1 MFKTLKAKMLIVF
14 IGFISITCLFFY
26 ILLYQ
31 DIISSITNLGLNSA
45 QKMLSFAMLNLESK
59 CNAIEYYETTWIE
72 QRKQTLK
79 DLVHTQK
86 DMILTIQKQTEDK
99 LLNTQQAKNLVI
111 EHLLKTRYGNNN
123 FIWLCETST
132 KWLAHPN
139 PEYVNKFFNKKVD
152 PRGKAILEPII
163 QMAKDS
169 GEGFYSYLDRRPGEK
184 NYQETHCYFEFIPKW
199 NWIIGSNFFNDEI
212 EKQLHRRKT
221 AIVEELRYAFN
232 NINIG
237 MSGYLLLF
245 DQRGKILAHPYLP
258 AGTDISGIVNKAS
271 GHLLLNELIE
281 SSENPDRPMLYVW
294 DKATQRGEF
303 KFWKYA
309 YTRAYKPFNWY
320 LTATFYKEEIQKPT
334 NYFIYKFI
342 ILTFVFFLIFIIMFV
357 IFVNSITT
365 PLLRL
370 ASCIH
375 EMGNNNLYATLPE
388 QDLKRNDELGI
399 IACGYESTRA
409 YLSDIISEMNQHAS
423 TVIRSSELFSNDS
436 QSQLKLS
443 EKMFEHSSISLQCSE
458 NNLQHIETITNET
471 ELASK
476 YVNTI
481 LKSINQLSENINAV
495 AESAAHSSSNMSAI
509 SQLVIGV
516 SDDIYQITESIENMA
531 EDLSSV
537 FKHSSENVEIS
548 KDADE
553 QITSSLNSM
562 TKLQEA
568 SENINNAVQLI
579 SAISSQ
585 TNLLALNATI
595 EAVHAGE
602 AGEGF
607 AVVAEEVKVLA
618 AKTNNA
624 NDQIRKLLVQIR
636 EYIEATVQSIHQTS
650 QVMKTVLGNN
660 ILIGQSI
667 ERQRDIS
674 QNLSKSIESIS
685 NGAKESAQKARE
697 ADSKLK
703 EITFFSA
710 EVADLAKKSAESVAQ
725 TAVRIDDIAE
735 SSDVVLSG
743 IQTSNGNIKKISEYS
758 KQIKQVVKNNTRNAK
773 ELTQMTDALDQM
785 LGVFNACDINDE
797 KSGNFQE

>member
-1 MFKTLKAKMLIVF
+1 MFKTLKAKMLMVF
-14 IGFISITCLFFY
+14 IGFISITCTFFY

-31 DIISSITNLGLNSA
+31 DIMTSISDLGLNSA
-45 QKMLSFAMLNLESK
+45 QRMLSFAMLNLESK
-59 CNAIEYYETTWIE
+59 CNAIHYFEKSWTE
-72 QRKQTLK
+72 QRKESLK
-79 DLVHTQK
+79 NLVHTQK
-86 DMILTIQKQTEDK
+86 EMIMTIQKQAEDK
-99 LLNTQQAKNLVI
+99 LLSTEQAKDMVI
-111 EHLLKTRYGNNN
+111 EHLLKVRYGKNN

-139 PEYVNKFFNKKVD
+139 SEYVNKFFSKKVD
-152 PRGKAILEPII
+152 PNGKPILEPMI
-163 QMAKDS
+163 QMATKS
-169 GEGFYSYLDRRPGEK
+169 GKGFYHYLDRRPGEK
-184 NYQETHCYFEFIPKW
+184 NYQETHCYFELIPKW
-199 NWIIGSNFFNDEI
+199 NWIIGSNYFEDEVQNEI
-212 EKQLHRRKT
+212 ELRKK
-221 AIVEELRYAFN
+221 AIVEELNYAFN
-232 NINIG
+232 NISIG
-237 MSGYLLLF
+237 LSGYLLLF

-258 AGTDISGIVNKAS
+258 KGTDISGMVNKAS

-281 SSENPDRPMLYVW
+281 SSENPNRPLLYLW

-309 YTRAYKPFNWY
+309 YTRSYKQFNWY
-320 LTATFYKEEIQKPT
+320 LTATFYKEEINKPA
-334 NYFIYKFI
+334 NLFINKFML
-342 ILTFVFFLIFIIMFV
+342 LTFVFFFIFIV
-357 IFVNSITT
+357 IFILFVNSVTT
-365 PLLRL
+365 PILRL

-388 QDLKRNDELGI
+388 KDLARNDELGI
-399 IACGYESTRA
+399 IARGYESTRA
-409 YLSDIISEMNQHAS
+409 YLSEIISEMNHHTTTVTKAS
-423 TVIRSSELFSNDS
+423 EHFSNDS
-436 QSQLKLS
+436 HSQLQLS
-443 EKMFEHSSISLQCSE
+443 EKMNQHSSVSLECSE
-458 NNLQHIETITNET
+458 NNLTHIQTITNET
-471 ELASK
+471 ELSSR

-495 AESAAHSSSNMSAI
+495 AESAAHSSSSMSAV
-509 SQLVIGV
+509 SHLVIDV
-516 SDDIYQITESIENMA
+516 SDDIYQVTESIENMA

-537 FKHSSENVEIS
+537 FKHSSENVAIS

-568 SENINNAVQLI
+568 SENINSAVQLI

-624 NDQIRKLLVQIR
+624 NDQIRKLIVQIR

-650 QVMKTVLGNN
+650 QVMKTVVGNN

-674 QNLSKSIESIS
+674 QNLSKSIESIA

-697 ADSKLK
+697 ADAKLK

-710 EVADLAKKSAESVAQ
+710 EVADLAKKSAESVAR

-735 SSDVVLSG
+735 SSDVVLNG
-743 IQTSNGNIKKISEYS
+743 IQKSYENLKKISEYS
-758 KQIKQVVKNNTRNAK
+758 KNITQVAQNNTKNSK
-773 ELTQMTDALDQM
+773 ELTQMTDALDKM
-785 LGVFNACDINDE
+785 LGVFNTCNLNE
-797 KSGNFQE
+797 KHSEIFKK